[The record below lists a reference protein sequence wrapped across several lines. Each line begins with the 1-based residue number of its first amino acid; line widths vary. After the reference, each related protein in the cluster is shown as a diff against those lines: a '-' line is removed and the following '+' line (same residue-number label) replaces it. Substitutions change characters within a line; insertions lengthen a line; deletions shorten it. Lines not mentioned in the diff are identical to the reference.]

1 MTFNCIVKCI
11 LDGYNNNK
19 KKLKARTDQDFIVFK
34 KKKKLK
40 LKIQTTQPLSLSTF
54 KTNAF
59 TASVCANSLN
69 ADFAPLCSAHR
80 GCRENQEFGEAA
92 GW

>member
-34 KKKKLK
+34 KKKI
-40 LKIQTTQPLSLSTF
+40 KIKNPDNATPLTLHF
-54 KTNAF
+54 
-59 TASVCANSLN
+59 
-69 ADFAPLCSAHR
+69 
-80 GCRENQEFGEAA
+80 
-92 GW
+92 